1 MAPRMRESGQGALK
15 YASAVIHVTAIDL
28 TVNTGELASRSFCF
42 VLGVLLFIA
51 MVVSLARTIVVP
63 RALRSFF
70 SGMVMATVVGVS
82 WALARTRRHYRG
94 RDAVMAW
101 AGPLILIVT
110 LLCWLLGFLF
120 AYALMIYGV
129 SGNSLGTSLEQ
140 AGSSLFTLGF
150 SSGNTQDQTILDFMA
165 AATGPIVIALMI
177 GFLPTIYGIYTDRE
191 VAVTQLS
198 SEAGEPAWG
207 PEYLARAHLTDRL
220 VSNDEIFQKWA
231 GWATSLRLT
240 HLTYPAL
247 VHVRSARAQRHY
259 ATSLLAI
266 MDAAALSLSLKHE
279 PRRNEAYNLLGQ
291 GVQTFDT
298 LYLTSVAPR
307 KFISRLPL
315 IGRLVKP
322 SMTIDSGLLAMPSRE
337 PGHAAVQRAASADA
351 VRGMAH
357 ETLGL
362 LNTGEEMPVTLT
374 RAQFD
379 EAYTMLESVGFPI
392 EYNADDAWEFFS
404 KLRQRYEFA
413 AYAIC
418 AKLDAPPAPWSG
430 PRRVKTETVSPSL
443 ATNFIDPS

>member
-1 MAPRMRESGQGALK
+1 M
-15 YASAVIHVTAIDL
+15 TAIDL

-42 VLGVLLFIA
+42 VLGVLLFFS
-51 MVVSLARTIVVP
+51 MVMSLMRTIIVP

-70 SGMVMATVVGVS
+70 SGMVMATVVGIS
-82 WALARTRRHYRG
+82 WALARTRRNYRG

-101 AGPLILIVT
+101 AGPLIIIIT

-129 SGNSLGTSLEQ
+129 SGNSLGSSLAQ
-140 AGSSLFTLGF
+140 SGSSLFTLGF

-220 VSNDEIFQKWA
+220 TSNDEIFQKWA
-231 GWATSLRLT
+231 AWATSLRLT

-266 MDAAALSLSLKHE
+266 MDAAALNLSLKHE
-279 PRRNEAYNLLGQ
+279 PRHNEAYNLLGQ

-307 KFISRLPL
+307 KFLSRLPV
-315 IGRLVKP
+315 IGRLMKP
-322 SMTIDSGLLAMPSRE
+322 TMTIDSGLLAMPSRE

-362 LNTGEEMPVTLT
+362 LNIGEEMPVTLT

-379 EAYTMLESVGFPI
+379 EAYRMLESVGFPI
-392 EYNADDAWEFFS
+392 EYNIDDAWDFFS
-404 KLRQRYEFA
+404 QLRQRYEFA
-413 AYAIC
+413 AYKIC

-430 PRRVKTETVSPSL
+430 PRRVPTETVSPSL
-443 ATNFIDPS
+443 ATNFIEPS

>member
-1 MAPRMRESGQGALK
+1 MRAGALK
-15 YASAVIHVTAIDL
+15 YASAVIHVMAIDL
-28 TVNTGELASRSFCF
+28 TVNTGEFASRTFCF
-42 VLGVLLFIA
+42 IVGVLLFFA
-51 MVVSLARTIVVP
+51 MLLSLMRTIIVP

-70 SGMVMATVVGVS
+70 SGMIMASVVGIS

-101 AGPLILIVT
+101 AGPLIIIVT
-110 LLCWLLGFLF
+110 LLGWLLGFLL
-120 AYALMIYGV
+120 AYGLMIYGI
-129 SGNSLGTSLEQ
+129 SGNSLGDSVAQ
-140 AGSSLFTLGF
+140 SGSSLFTLGF
-150 SSGNTQDQTILDFMA
+150 SSGNTEDQTILDFMA

-177 GFLPTIYGIYTDRE
+177 GFLPTIYGIYTNRE

-207 PEYLARAHLTDRL
+207 PEYLMRAHLTDRL
-220 VSNDEIFQKWA
+220 ANNDELFQSWA
-231 GWATSLRLT
+231 AWATSLRLT

-279 PRRNEAYNLLGQ
+279 PRHNEAYNLLGQ

-307 KFISRLPL
+307 KFISRLPI
-315 IGRLVKP
+315 IGHFVKP
-322 SMTIDSGLLAMPSRE
+322 KLTIDATLLAMPSRE

-362 LNTGEEMPVTLT
+362 LNSGDDMPVTLT

-379 EAYTMLESVGFPI
+379 EAYAMLEASGFPI
-392 EYNADDAWEFFS
+392 EYTADDAWAFFS
-404 KLRQRYEFA
+404 QLRQRYEFA
-413 AYAIC
+413 AYQIC

-430 PRRVKTETVSPSL
+430 PRRVRTETVSPSL
-443 ATNFIDPS
+443 AINYFDEK

>member
-1 MAPRMRESGQGALK
+1 
-15 YASAVIHVTAIDL
+15 
-28 TVNTGELASRSFCF
+28 
-42 VLGVLLFIA
+42 
-51 MVVSLARTIVVP
+51 
-63 RALRSFF
+63 
-70 SGMVMATVVGVS
+70 MATVVGVS

-101 AGPLILIVT
+101 AGPLIIIVT

-120 AYALMIYGV
+120 AYALMIYGI
-129 SGNSLGTSLEQ
+129 SGNSFGTSLAQ
-140 AGSSLFTLGF
+140 SGSSLFTLGF

-231 GWATSLRLT
+231 AWATSLRLT

-430 PRRVKTETVSPSL
+430 PRRVRTETVSPSL
-443 ATNFIDPS
+443 ATNFIEPS

>member
-1 MAPRMRESGQGALK
+1 MRESGHGALK

-28 TVNTGELASRSFCF
+28 TVDAGELASRSFCF
-42 VLGVLLFIA
+42 VLGVLLFIS

-315 IGRLVKP
+315 IGRLTKP

-404 KLRQRYEFA
+404 RLRQRYEFA

>member
-1 MAPRMRESGQGALK
+1 MRESGHGALK

-28 TVNTGELASRSFCF
+28 TVNVGELASRTFCF
-42 VLGVLLFIA
+42 IVGVLLFLA
-51 MVVSLARTIVVP
+51 MLLSLMRTIIVP

-70 SGMVMATVVGVS
+70 SGMIMAAVVGIS
-82 WALARTRRHYRG
+82 WTLARTRRHYTG

-101 AGPLILIVT
+101 AGPLIIIVT
-110 LLCWLLGFLF
+110 LLGWLLGFLL
-120 AYALMIYGV
+120 AYGLMIYGI
-129 SGNSLGTSLEQ
+129 SGNSLGDSVAQ
-140 AGSSLFTLGF
+140 SGSSLFTLGF
-150 SSGNTQDQTILDFMA
+150 ASGNTEDQTILDFMA

-177 GFLPTIYGIYTDRE
+177 GFLPTIYGIYTNRE

-207 PEYLARAHLTDRL
+207 PEYLMRAHLTDRL
-220 VSNDEIFQKWA
+220 ANNDELFQSWA
-231 GWATSLRLT
+231 AWATSLRLT

-279 PRRNEAYNLLGQ
+279 PRHNEAYNLLGQ

-307 KFISRLPL
+307 KFISRLPI
-315 IGRLVKP
+315 IGHFVKP
-322 SMTIDSGLLAMPSRE
+322 KLTIDATLLAMPSRE

-362 LNTGEEMPVTLT
+362 LNSGEDMPVTLT

-379 EAYTMLESVGFPI
+379 EAYGMLEAAGFPI
-392 EYNADDAWEFFS
+392 EYTADDAWAFFS
-404 KLRQRYEFA
+404 RLRQRYEFA
-413 AYAIC
+413 AYQIC

-430 PRRVKTETVSPSL
+430 PRRVRTETVSPSL
-443 ATNFIDPS
+443 AINYFDEK